1 MRITSMEK
9 VPLLSVQNLN
19 KCYCPAEGNVVKQ
32 VSFDVQPEEIFA
44 LLGPSGCGKT
54 TVLRMIGGF
63 ERPEGGRIALNGRVF
78 ADEDTWVRPEKRG
91 IGFVFQEYALFPHLD
106 VRANVMFGLHHLP
119 KSERPKRTEEMLGLV
134 GLQKLAHRM
143 PHELSG
149 GQQQRVALA
158 RAMAPKPQLIL
169 LDEPFSNLD
178 AVLRNE
184 TRDELRNLL
193 KEAKMSAILVTHD
206 QEEAFS
212 FADRIGVMQEGHL
225 EQIGTP
231 EELYYEPDTLFVA
244 QFWGKTNLFFS
255 EAHGHMA
262 NSPVGNIPL
271 KHAAEGGVLVALRPE
286 HLDIQLVANT
296 DSVHAEVISK
306 AFRGHDIT
314 YRLRQKGLEFLVHT
328 DNRHHFKV
336 GDCVSVNP
344 VEPGVVLKKATE
356 TI

>member
-1 MRITSMEK
+1 MDAT
-9 VPLLSVQNLN
+9 PLLLVQDLH
-19 KCYCPAEGNVVKQ
+19 KCYCPTEGKVVAQ
-32 VSFDVQPEEIFA
+32 VSFAVQEEEIFA

-54 TVLRMIGGF
+54 TILRMIGGF
-63 ERPEGGRIALNGRVF
+63 ERPDQGRIILRSRTLSDAH
-78 ADEDTWVRPEKRG
+78 TWIRPEKRG

-119 KSERPKRTEEMLGLV
+119 KSARPDRADEMLRLV
-134 GLQKLAHRM
+134 GLQKLAHRK

-184 TRDELRNLL
+184 TRDELRLLL

-225 EQIGTP
+225 EQLGTP
-231 EELYYEPDTLFVA
+231 EELYYEPNTLFVA
-244 QFWGKTNLFFS
+244 QFLGKTNLFFS
-255 EAHGHMA
+255 EAAGNMA
-262 NSPVGNIPL
+262 ESPVGTISL
-271 KHAAEGGVLVALRPE
+271 KRAAKGDVLVALRPE
-286 HLDIQLVANT
+286 HLDIRLVNEG
-296 DSVHAEVISK
+296 DPIQAEVISK
-306 AFRGHDIT
+306 DFRGHDIT

-328 DNRHHFKV
+328 DNRHRFNV
-336 GDCVSVNP
+336 GDRVSVKP
-344 VEPGVVLKKATE
+344 VEPGVVLKRA
-356 TI
+356 